1 MGLSAFWEGAAQRI
15 DRAVFQEDSRTLD
28 KAEKQD
34 TRTCSVDCHVQT
46 TTRRRKLMVHSTT
59 INSNVHAGHALLVAL
74 EHIGSHH
81 QYEAAQ

>member
-1 MGLSAFWEGAAQRI
+1 MISLSAFWEGAAQRI
-15 DRAVFQEDSRTLD
+15 DRAVFQEDSRNTWTCCSRN

-74 EHIGSHH
+74 
-81 QYEAAQ
+81 

>member
-1 MGLSAFWEGAAQRI
+1 MMGLSAFWEGAAQRI

-46 TTRRRKLMVHSTT
+46 YNAST
-59 INSNVHAGHALLVAL
+59 
-74 EHIGSHH
+74 
-81 QYEAAQ
+81 